1 MESLVRLM
9 DFKTVERQF
18 DAPDI
23 KMKAMFNLL
32 NYYKEMGRDEMY
44 IRYVFFAVIL
54 LVMVNR

>member
-1 MESLVRLM
+1 MVFLVRLM

-32 NYYKEMGRDEMY
+32 NYYKEMGRDENVHKV
-44 IRYVFFAVIL
+44 IVFNLFST
-54 LVMVNR
+54 

>member
-1 MESLVRLM
+1 MVFLVRLM

-44 IRYVFFAVIL
+44 IR
-54 LVMVNR
+54 